1 MEDQRFPACRRLKK
15 PAAFNTVYS
24 GNQTRVKGQYF
35 TVLAFFRFQSVVTPP
50 TGDTIANDFSPARVG
65 VVASKK
71 VAKQAVRRN
80 RLKRLMRE
88 NFRCRQHPDGFDFV
102 VIARPGSATAD
113 NSNLNKELN
122 KLWKR
127 LHQRCDML

>member
-15 PAAFNTVYS
+15 PAAFKAVYS
-24 GNQTRVKGQYF
+24 NNQTRVKGQYF
-35 TVLAFFRFQSVVTPP
+35 TVLAFFRFQAVANSL
-50 TGDTIANDFSPARVG
+50 TGDTIASDFSPARVG

-88 NFRCRQHPDGFDFV
+88 SFRYRHHPEGFDFV
-102 VIARPGSATAD
+102 VIARPGSASAD
-113 NSNLNKELN
+113 NASLNKELN